1 MTQIRTWLDHE
12 HIQPSVFRLSL
23 LPGGTVFRLE
33 FNIGCEAEAVA
44 RAFAGQVIE
53 DERAGAVARL
63 SPRSR
68 TDGPSR
74 TSFGLA
80 ATLAEVSV

>member
-1 MTQIRTWLDHE
+1 MYTVEVWHEGDALAKPMDQMRIWLDHK

-33 FNIGCEAEAVA
+33 FNILGEAEAVA

-53 DERAGAVARL
+53 DERACAVA
-63 SPRSR
+63 
-68 TDGPSR
+68 
-74 TSFGLA
+74 A
-80 ATLAEVSV
+80 

>member
-1 MTQIRTWLDHE
+1 MYIVEIWHEGDALAEPMTQIRTWLDHE

-33 FNIGCEAEAVA
+33 FNIVCEAEAVA

-53 DERAGAVARL
+53 DERAGAVA
-63 SPRSR
+63 
-68 TDGPSR
+68 
-74 TSFGLA
+74 A
-80 ATLAEVSV
+80 